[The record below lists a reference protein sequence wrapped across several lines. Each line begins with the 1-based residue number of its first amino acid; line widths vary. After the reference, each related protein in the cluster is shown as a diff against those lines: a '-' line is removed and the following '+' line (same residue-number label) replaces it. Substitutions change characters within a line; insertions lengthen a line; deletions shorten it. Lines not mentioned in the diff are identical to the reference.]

1 MTENQVKLI
10 KNQCDKI
17 FYEAVSLSIIKPCTV
32 GDGILQLTSEEF
44 LSYKDKFDKGNHR
57 VCVFIPASGSGSRM
71 FEFVR
76 DYLFEPS
83 ERTRGLIEK
92 LFSQISDFAFYQLL
106 SQEIKEQIVAGE
118 IDWRFL
124 LSFLMDKEGLNYG
137 ELPKGLFPF
146 HRYDTGVK
154 SAIAEHIQQSTL
166 INASDIAFH
175 FTIQKRFEDVIC
187 NEINKIENETLQKFN
202 VTYSEQDESSNSFVF
217 NVNKEPIKDEH
228 GNFVMR
234 PAGHGALLSNL
245 SAIDSSLIF
254 IKNIDNIQ
262 HFSKSSVSILTW
274 SALAGLLV
282 EIRTALKSLAVNPI
296 FEHLVTINAKYGLYT
311 DSELSM
317 NKEPSQFL
325 TLINRPIRVCGM
337 VKNEGYPGGG
347 PFMVEKNGIV
357 TKQII
362 EKAQVIDNADEN
374 ILFSSTHFNPVMM
387 VVCKKDLNDMDI
399 QLSEFV
405 DDNAFLKISKSVQ
418 NEEISFLEL
427 PGLWNGSMYFWN
439 SVFVEIPNE
448 TFSPVKSA
456 LDLLSPLHMK

>member
-92 LFSQISDFAFYQLL
+92 LFSQLSDFAFYQLL

-166 INASDIAFH
+166 IKAADITFH

-274 SALAGLLV
+274 SALAGLLL

-296 FEHLVTINAKYGLYT
+296 FEHLVTINTKYGLYT